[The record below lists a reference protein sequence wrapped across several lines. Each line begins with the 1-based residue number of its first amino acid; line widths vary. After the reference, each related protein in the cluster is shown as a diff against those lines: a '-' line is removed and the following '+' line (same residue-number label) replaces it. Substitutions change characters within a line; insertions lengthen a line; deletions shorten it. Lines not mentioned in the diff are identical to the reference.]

1 MKSFNNKLVGLQRL
15 DGVLEQNEAELNN
28 EIGANMTTEEKK
40 ILQNI
45 IYTSDIKPLYSSVK
59 CQIRIQ
65 MKLNEEFEEKIKKRN
80 VFILSIFMAVF
91 TACSLYSEV
100 NSIITGEQQN
110 IILLISILFIAV
122 GAVVID
128 YLNK

>member
-1 MKSFNNKLVGLQRL
+1 
-15 DGVLEQNEAELNN
+15 
-28 EIGANMTTEEKK
+28 
-40 ILQNI
+40 
-45 IYTSDIKPLYSSVK
+45 
-59 CQIRIQ
+59 